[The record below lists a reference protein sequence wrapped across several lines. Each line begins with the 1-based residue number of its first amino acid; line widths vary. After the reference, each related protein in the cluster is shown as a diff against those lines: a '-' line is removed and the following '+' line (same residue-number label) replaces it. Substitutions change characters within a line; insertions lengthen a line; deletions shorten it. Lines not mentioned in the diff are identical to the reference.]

1 MEKKSKSN
9 KNITIFF
16 AGLGFVDSNEYIYND
31 SKNRL
36 LSFEGDKQRIDEFIS
51 LLKGEKNESRR
62 IYKDN

>member
-16 AGLGFVDSNEYIYND
+16 AGLGFVDSNKYIYND

-36 LSFEGDKQRIDEFIS
+36 LSFEGDKQRIDEFIN